1 MFRSLEELDRALR
14 ESGYIADSVTVS
26 TVYLAAALQ
35 RPLLLEGVAGAGKT
49 QLAYAVAE
57 AAETAVERLQCY
69 QGIDLKRR
77 QGKERVTY
85 PHESLVPV
93 LERTLGV
100 PLFQEQ
106 LLRMVMI
113 CASFTGGEAEEL
125 RRALATNGPNSA
137 CARLRLSC
145 GLA

>member
-69 QGIDLKRR
+69 QGIDKAKAI
-77 QGKERVTY
+77 GKLE
-85 PHESLVPV
+85 LV
-93 LERTLGV
+93 
-100 PLFQEQ
+100 
-106 LLRMVMI
+106 
-113 CASFTGGEAEEL
+113 
-125 RRALATNGPNSA
+125 
-137 CARLRLSC
+137 
-145 GLA
+145 